1 MYGRR
6 YNEGLHQAI
15 EAKEGVKIAR
25 ESKTLATIT
34 FQNFFRLY
42 NKLSGMTGTA
52 MTEESE
58 FSEIYK
64 LDVVEIPTNKP
75 MIREDCPDVVYKT
88 EKGKFN
94 AVINDIIEH
103 HEKGQPVLVGTITIE
118 KSEQLSAML
127 KRRGIKHEV
136 LNAKYHEKEAEI
148 VAQAGR
154 KGAVTIATNMAG
166 RGTDILLGGNAEF
179 MARAEMRRMQFSEE
193 LIGEASAY
201 GYTDDEEI
209 LNARKTFAELNKK
222 YKAEIAPE
230 AEEVRKLGGLYII
243 GTERHESRRIDN
255 QLRGRAGRQG
265 DPGKS
270 RFYISLEDD
279 LMRLFGGDRIQ
290 TIMDRLNVDE
300 DMPIEASILSN
311 TIENAQK
318 KVEGRNFAIRK
329 NVLQYD
335 DVMNRQREIIYEQR
349 DRVLNGDNVKPQI
362 MSMIDQAIE
371 ANVKRFLP
379 ENTLHDDFDTESIDG
394 TKVSL
399 MGPMSGIGDA
409 IFWGCLRVIAAGI
422 GINIAMSGSPLGAIL
437 FLLIYNIPSVLCR
450 YFMTYLGFTLGTNF
464 ISQLY
469 EGGLMRLVTRATST
483 VGLTMIGAM
492 TAANVKFTSI
502 ISFPVEGSDPIT
514 LQSYLDQIFL
524 GLVPLC
530 LTLFVL
536 WLMRNKNVNV
546 NVILV
551 GIMVLAIVLGL
562 IGVM

>member
-1 MYGRR
+1 M
-6 YNEGLHQAI
+6 
-15 EAKEGVKIAR
+15 
-25 ESKTLATIT
+25 SKLTA
-34 FQNFFRLY
+34 
-42 NKLSGMTGTA
+42 KLSAEDRKMLNKIFLRSFTVFASCAGGAAKGGADGWLYSIMPAINRYYKDDPEKRADA
-52 MTEESE
+52 MTRHTTWYN
-58 FSEIYK
+58 I
-64 LDVVEIPTNKP
+64 TQN
-75 MIREDCPDVVYKT
+75 
-88 EKGKFN
+88 
-94 AVINDIIEH
+94 
-103 HEKGQPVLVGTITIE
+103 VGTF
-118 KSEQLSAML
+118 AMGL
-127 KRRGIKHEV
+127 
-136 LNAKYHEKEAEI
+136 
-148 VAQAGR
+148 VAS
-154 KGAVTIATNMAG
+154 M
-166 RGTDILLGGNAEF
+166 
-179 MARAEMRRMQFSEE
+179 
-193 LIGEASAY
+193 
-201 GYTDDEEI
+201 
-209 LNARKTFAELNKK
+209 
-222 YKAEIAPE
+222 
-230 AEEVRKLGGLYII
+230 
-243 GTERHESRRIDN
+243 ER
-255 QLRGRAGRQG
+255 
-265 DPGKS
+265 
-270 RFYISLEDD
+270 
-279 LMRLFGGDRIQ
+279 
-290 TIMDRLNVDE
+290 
-300 DMPIEASILSN
+300 
-311 TIENAQK
+311 
-318 KVEGRNFAIRK
+318 
-329 NVLQYD
+329 
-335 DVMNRQREIIYEQR
+335 
-349 DRVLNGDNVKPQI
+349 
-362 MSMIDQAIE
+362 
-371 ANVKRFLP
+371 

>member
-1 MYGRR
+1 M
-6 YNEGLHQAI
+6 
-15 EAKEGVKIAR
+15 
-25 ESKTLATIT
+25 SKLTA
-34 FQNFFRLY
+34 
-42 NKLSGMTGTA
+42 KLSAEDRKMLNKIFLRSFTVFASGAGGAAKAGADGWLYSIMPAINRYYKDDPEKRADA
-52 MTEESE
+52 MTRHTTWYN
-58 FSEIYK
+58 I
-64 LDVVEIPTNKP
+64 TQN
-75 MIREDCPDVVYKT
+75 
-88 EKGKFN
+88 
-94 AVINDIIEH
+94 
-103 HEKGQPVLVGTITIE
+103 VGTF
-118 KSEQLSAML
+118 AMGL
-127 KRRGIKHEV
+127 
-136 LNAKYHEKEAEI
+136 
-148 VAQAGR
+148 VAS
-154 KGAVTIATNMAG
+154 M
-166 RGTDILLGGNAEF
+166 
-179 MARAEMRRMQFSEE
+179 
-193 LIGEASAY
+193 
-201 GYTDDEEI
+201 
-209 LNARKTFAELNKK
+209 
-222 YKAEIAPE
+222 
-230 AEEVRKLGGLYII
+230 
-243 GTERHESRRIDN
+243 ER
-255 QLRGRAGRQG
+255 
-265 DPGKS
+265 
-270 RFYISLEDD
+270 
-279 LMRLFGGDRIQ
+279 
-290 TIMDRLNVDE
+290 
-300 DMPIEASILSN
+300 
-311 TIENAQK
+311 
-318 KVEGRNFAIRK
+318 
-329 NVLQYD
+329 
-335 DVMNRQREIIYEQR
+335 
-349 DRVLNGDNVKPQI
+349 
-362 MSMIDQAIE
+362 
-371 ANVKRFLP
+371 

>member
-1 MYGRR
+1 M
-6 YNEGLHQAI
+6 
-15 EAKEGVKIAR
+15 
-25 ESKTLATIT
+25 SKLTT
-34 FQNFFRLY
+34 
-42 NKLSGMTGTA
+42 KLSAEDRKMLNKIFLRSFTVFASGAGGAAKAGADGWLYSIMPAINRYYKDDPEKRADA
-52 MTEESE
+52 MTRHTTWYN
-58 FSEIYK
+58 I
-64 LDVVEIPTNKP
+64 TQN
-75 MIREDCPDVVYKT
+75 
-88 EKGKFN
+88 
-94 AVINDIIEH
+94 
-103 HEKGQPVLVGTITIE
+103 VGTF
-118 KSEQLSAML
+118 AMGL
-127 KRRGIKHEV
+127 
-136 LNAKYHEKEAEI
+136 
-148 VAQAGR
+148 VAS
-154 KGAVTIATNMAG
+154 M
-166 RGTDILLGGNAEF
+166 
-179 MARAEMRRMQFSEE
+179 
-193 LIGEASAY
+193 
-201 GYTDDEEI
+201 
-209 LNARKTFAELNKK
+209 
-222 YKAEIAPE
+222 
-230 AEEVRKLGGLYII
+230 
-243 GTERHESRRIDN
+243 ER
-255 QLRGRAGRQG
+255 
-265 DPGKS
+265 
-270 RFYISLEDD
+270 
-279 LMRLFGGDRIQ
+279 
-290 TIMDRLNVDE
+290 
-300 DMPIEASILSN
+300 
-311 TIENAQK
+311 
-318 KVEGRNFAIRK
+318 
-329 NVLQYD
+329 
-335 DVMNRQREIIYEQR
+335 
-349 DRVLNGDNVKPQI
+349 
-362 MSMIDQAIE
+362 
-371 ANVKRFLP
+371 

-464 ISQLY
+464 ISRLY

>member
-1 MYGRR
+1 M
-6 YNEGLHQAI
+6 
-15 EAKEGVKIAR
+15 
-25 ESKTLATIT
+25 SKLTA
-34 FQNFFRLY
+34 
-42 NKLSGMTGTA
+42 KLSAEDRKMLNKIFLRSFTVFASGAGGAAKAGADGWLYSIMPAINRYYKDDPEKRADA
-52 MTEESE
+52 MTRHTTWYN
-58 FSEIYK
+58 I
-64 LDVVEIPTNKP
+64 TQN
-75 MIREDCPDVVYKT
+75 
-88 EKGKFN
+88 
-94 AVINDIIEH
+94 
-103 HEKGQPVLVGTITIE
+103 VGTF
-118 KSEQLSAML
+118 AMGL
-127 KRRGIKHEV
+127 
-136 LNAKYHEKEAEI
+136 
-148 VAQAGR
+148 VAS
-154 KGAVTIATNMAG
+154 M
-166 RGTDILLGGNAEF
+166 
-179 MARAEMRRMQFSEE
+179 
-193 LIGEASAY
+193 
-201 GYTDDEEI
+201 
-209 LNARKTFAELNKK
+209 
-222 YKAEIAPE
+222 
-230 AEEVRKLGGLYII
+230 
-243 GTERHESRRIDN
+243 ER
-255 QLRGRAGRQG
+255 
-265 DPGKS
+265 
-270 RFYISLEDD
+270 
-279 LMRLFGGDRIQ
+279 
-290 TIMDRLNVDE
+290 
-300 DMPIEASILSN
+300 
-311 TIENAQK
+311 
-318 KVEGRNFAIRK
+318 
-329 NVLQYD
+329 
-335 DVMNRQREIIYEQR
+335 
-349 DRVLNGDNVKPQI
+349 
-362 MSMIDQAIE
+362 
-371 ANVKRFLP
+371 

-469 EGGLMRLVTRATST
+469 EGGLMSLVTRATST